1 MKLSTKINYESS
13 KPFAWM
19 HESPVAQQPS
29 QRQSLIGGGYASRL
43 LSAGRNGAFGLL
55 R

>member
-1 MKLSTKINYESS
+1 MLSTKINYESS

-19 HESPVAQQPS
+19 NETVAQQPA

>member
-1 MKLSTKINYESS
+1 MLSTKINYESS

-19 HESPVAQQPS
+19 NNNQPAAKPS
-29 QRQSLIGGGYASRL
+29 DRQPLIGGGYASRL
-43 LSAGRNGAFGLL
+43 FSAGRNGAFGLL